1 MSAKAC
7 VVGVALAVV
16 GTASATPA
24 NDPAAN
30 AANLVFAKSV
40 GTGDINISP
49 KRVVFGPNGRG
60 ATVYV
65 FNRGTAPA
73 TYSIAVVDR
82 AMMPDGRIEAI
93 DDVNKNAAEASVAA
107 RVKSAK
113 SLVIFTPRRV
123 TLQPNESQTIRLRA
137 LRPSNLALGEYRT
150 HLTVTALPPEDVG
163 LTADAA
169 AKPAA
174 GQLVV
179 RVVPVFSISIPLI
192 VRQGAAEVR
201 AALEAPR
208 YALERAPN
216 GQQKVAIVALELAR
230 LGANSVYGNIE
241 VRRGIEVLGAVQGL
255 AVYPEIARRAVQI
268 PLNKIPPSGT
278 QLSVVLVD
286 DDTQPG
292 VELAKAVLTV
302 P

>member
-1 MSAKAC
+1 
-7 VVGVALAVV
+7 VLA
-16 GTASATPA
+16 
-24 NDPAAN
+24 AA
-30 AANLVFAKSV
+30 V

-49 KRVVFGPNGRG
+49 KRIVFGPNGRG

-73 TYSIAVVDR
+73 TYSIAVIDR

-93 DDVNKNAAEASVAA
+93 DDANRSAAEATVAA

-113 SLVIFTPRRV
+113 TFVIFTPRRV

-137 LRPSNLALGEYRT
+137 LRPANLASGEYRT
-150 HLTVTALPPEDVG
+150 HLTVTAIPPEDVG
-163 LTADAA
+163 LTADEAV
-169 AKPAA
+169 KPAA
-174 GQLVV
+174 GQLAV

-201 AALEAPR
+201 GALEAPHF
-208 YALERAPN
+208 ALESAPN
-216 GQQKVAIVALELAR
+216 SQQKVAVISLELMR
-230 LGANSVYGNIE
+230 LGASSVYGNIE
-241 VRRGIEVLGAVQGL
+241 VRRGDEVLGVVQGL
-255 AVYPEIARRAVQI
+255 AVYPEIAGRAVQI
-268 PLNKIPPSGT
+268 PLSRIPPSGT
-278 QLSVVLVD
+278 ELRVVLVD

>member
-1 MSAKAC
+1 
-7 VVGVALAVV
+7 
-16 GTASATPA
+16 
-24 NDPAAN
+24 
-30 AANLVFAKSV
+30 
-40 GTGDINISP
+40 
-49 KRVVFGPNGRG
+49 VFGPNGRG

-73 TYSIAVVDR
+73 TYSIAVIDR

-93 DDVNKNAAEASVAA
+93 DDANKNASEAAVAA
-107 RVKSAK
+107 RVKSARDF
-113 SLVIFTPRRV
+113 VIFTPRRV
-123 TLQPNESQTIRLRA
+123 TLKPNESQTVRLRA
-137 LRPSNLALGEYRT
+137 IRPANLASGEYRT

-163 LTADAA
+163 LTADEAV
-169 AKPAA
+169 KPAP
-174 GQLVV
+174 GQLAV

-201 AALEAPR
+201 AALERPR
-208 YALERAPN
+208 YTLERGPG
-216 GQQKVAIVALELAR
+216 GQQNVAVVALELAR
-230 LGANSVYGNIE
+230 LGASSVYGNIE
-241 VRRGIEVLGAVQGL
+241 VRRGDEVLGAVQGL

-268 PLNKIPPSGT
+268 PLSKIPPSGT
-278 QLSVVLVD
+278 ELSIVLVD

>member
-1 MSAKAC
+1 MSANAC
-7 VVGVALAVV
+7 VVGVALALAVV

-30 AANLVFAKSV
+30 AANPVLAKSV

-163 LTADAA
+163 LTAEPLRSVLHDYFAWATTTTMARYHRSAA
-169 AKPAA
+169 D
-174 GQLVV
+174 
-179 RVVPVFSISIPLI
+179 VPPGLTIPKWSWDGL
-192 VRQGAAEVR
+192 QG
-201 AALEAPR
+201 
-208 YALERAPN
+208 
-216 GQQKVAIVALELAR
+216 
-230 LGANSVYGNIE
+230 
-241 VRRGIEVLGAVQGL
+241 
-255 AVYPEIARRAVQI
+255 
-268 PLNKIPPSGT
+268 
-278 QLSVVLVD
+278 
-286 DDTQPG
+286 
-292 VELAKAVLTV
+292 
-302 P
+302 

>member
-1 MSAKAC
+1 M
-7 VVGVALAVV
+7 LA
-16 GTASATPA
+16 
-24 NDPAAN
+24 AA
-30 AANLVFAKSV
+30 V

-49 KRVVFGPNGRG
+49 KRIVFGPNGRG

-73 TYSIAVVDR
+73 TYSIAVIDR

-93 DDVNKNAAEASVAA
+93 DDANRSAAEATVAA

-113 SLVIFTPRRV
+113 TFVIFTPRRV

-137 LRPSNLALGEYRT
+137 LRPANLASGEYRT
-150 HLTVTALPPEDVG
+150 HLTVTAIPPEDVG
-163 LTADAA
+163 LTADDAV
-169 AKPAA
+169 KPAA
-174 GQLVV
+174 GQLAV

-192 VRQGAAEVR
+192 VRQGAAEVH
-201 AALEAPR
+201 AALEALR
-208 YALERAPN
+208 YALERTPN
-216 GQQKVAIVALELAR
+216 GQQKVAFVSLELAR
-230 LGANSVYGNIE
+230 LGASSVYGNIE
-241 VRRGIEVLGAVQGL
+241 VRRGDEVIGVVQGL

-268 PLNKIPPSGT
+268 PLSTIPPSGT
-278 QLSVVLVD
+278 ELSVVLVD

>member
-1 MSAKAC
+1 M
-7 VVGVALAVV
+7 GVALALAVV
-16 GTASATPA
+16 GAPSATLA
-24 NDPAAN
+24 DDQAA
-30 AANLVFAKSV
+30 AQPVLATTV

-93 DDVNKNAAEASVAA
+93 DDADKSAPEASVAA
-107 RVKSAK
+107 RVRSAK
-113 SLVIFTPRRV
+113 TFVIFTPRRV

-137 LRPSNLALGEYRT
+137 LRPANLATGEYRT

-163 LTADAA
+163 LTAEAA
-169 AKPAA
+169 VKPAA
-174 GQLVV
+174 GQLAV
-179 RVVPVFSISIPLI
+179 RVVPAFSISIPLI
-192 VRQGAAEVR
+192 VRQGAADVH
-201 AALEAPR
+201 AALEGPR
-208 YALERAPN
+208 YAVEHAPS
-216 GQQKVAIVALELAR
+216 GQQRVAVVSLELAR
-230 LGANSVYGNIE
+230 LGASSVYGNIE
-241 VRRGIEVLGAVQGL
+241 VRRGDEVIGAVQGL
-255 AVYPEIARRAVQI
+255 AVYPEIVRRPVRI
-268 PLNKIPPSGT
+268 PLSKIPPSGAE
-278 QLSVVLVD
+278 LRVVLVD